1 MRLQHDLRTATTTD
15 AHVIS
20 ELALR
25 SKAHWGYSPEFMQ
38 ACHQELTHTPEQIL
52 HVDSIYVVAEA
63 QDKTVVGFYALQR
76 QSGSLFELDALFIEP
91 EFIGRGIGRQLVE
104 HAVDEARRR
113 GGLRLQIQGDPHAQS
128 FYLAMGGRLIGER
141 KSGSIAGRNLPL
153 FEIDLNSASQL
164 HSDVD

>member
-1 MRLQHDLRTATTTD
+1 MRLQSDLRTATADD

-38 ACHQELTHTPEQIL
+38 ACQQELTHTPEQIL
-52 HVDSIYVVAEA
+52 HVDSFYVVAET
-63 QDKTVVGFYALQR
+63 QDRAVVGFYALQR
-76 QSGSLFELDALFIEP
+76 QCAGLFELDALFVEP

-104 HAVDEARRR
+104 HALGEARRR

-128 FYLAMGGRLIGER
+128 FYLTMGGRRIGER
-141 KSGSIAGRNLPL
+141 KSGSIAGRMLPL
-153 FEIDLNSASQL
+153 FEIDLNSTSQL
-164 HSDVD
+164 QSGFD